1 MSGKNS
7 SNYCKDLSV
16 ASRKALAYYIYHKK
30 QGLNPSWSIYQPDVC
45 TSEKLYAKTHLFFKW
60 FKFIS
65 EEFHKKVY
73 IMENTPSKV
82 ASKAYVYRK
91 LNKIQFVRNL
101 NRRQFKS
108 LQEKTLQSINSD
120 KAFDPGKKLAKLT
133 SQDVSIIQAF
143 IKTVKERIKDGTF
156 LPSKY
161 TDPRGCRLFSL
172 APIYAVQNKAV
183 QIDTQAFWK
192 LIKEF
197 NVPGYHTGK
206 KTEAELT
213 DFYYK
218 LFKFSKLGFRTRDS
232 LSTGKKRFS

>member
-91 LNKIQFVRNL
+91 LNEIQFVRNL
-101 NRRQFKS
+101 NRRQLKS
-108 LQEKTLQSINSD
+108 LQEQTLQSINSD

-143 IKTVKERIKDGTF
+143 IKTVKELKIELF
-156 LPSKY
+156 YLVNLQIPEVVVSFHLPPSMPSR
-161 TDPRGCRLFSL
+161 T
-172 APIYAVQNKAV
+172 
-183 QIDTQAFWK
+183 K
-192 LIKEF
+192 LYKST
-197 NVPGYHTGK
+197 H
-206 KTEAELT
+206 
-213 DFYYK
+213 K
-218 LFKFSKLGFRTRDS
+218 LFGN
-232 LSTGKKRFS
+232 